1 MPEEENP
8 FMVKPK
14 KAQGE
19 RKEET
24 FGSDELISFM
34 VSPDEA
40 KKVKD
45 RPTLIKTTEGPQW
58 ESSGTPIWDK
68 KVKNVEE
75 ADSEIV
81 DHE

>member
-14 KAQGE
+14 KAHEE
-19 RKEET
+19 RKEEA
-24 FGSDELISFM
+24 FGSDELVSFM
-34 VSPDEA
+34 VSPNEE

-45 RPTLIKTTEGPQW
+45 RPALIKTTEGPHW

-68 KVKNVEE
+68 KVKKVEE
-75 ADSEIV
+75 EDFEV
-81 DHE
+81 VEHE